1 MSVVHKTEPNCLEI
15 ASNIALHPTID
26 IIAYSGTSLAGQS
39 HRGKVFFRSRNF
51 VDLFEGII
59 DRHFDF
65 AVFDPATNKL
75 VVEFIGADVCILDYD
90 IALST
95 VSMGSCKKTPGLMY
109 KPYFYSADKILGIH
123 QSTMILI
130 DYPSLTT
137 ERIYSVQ
144 PSLGEIAYNTDYH
157 YHIYPN
163 LKVLRMNRN
172 TLNYETA
179 PVYQGFVS
187 SAIASPQPG
196 EQDDLYLV
204 ENNIEIKRI

>member
-1 MSVVHKTEPNCLEI
+1 MSIVHKTEPNCLEI
-15 ASNIALHPTID
+15 ASNIALHPAVD
-26 IIAYSGTSLAGQS
+26 IIAYSGPALQAASY
-39 HRGKVFFRSRNF
+39 RGKVFFRSRDF
-51 VDLFEGII
+51 VDLFEGLI

-75 VVEFIGADVCILDYD
+75 IIEFIGADVCILDYD
-90 IALST
+90 ITLQT
-95 VSMGSCKKTPGLMY
+95 ISMGACKRTPGLMY

-144 PSLGEIAYNTDYH
+144 APLSEMAYNTDYH

-163 LKVLRMNRN
+163 HKVLRMNRN
-172 TLNYETA
+172 TLSYETA
-179 PVYQGFVS
+179 PVY
-187 SAIASPQPG
+187 
-196 EQDDLYLV
+196 
-204 ENNIEIKRI
+204 